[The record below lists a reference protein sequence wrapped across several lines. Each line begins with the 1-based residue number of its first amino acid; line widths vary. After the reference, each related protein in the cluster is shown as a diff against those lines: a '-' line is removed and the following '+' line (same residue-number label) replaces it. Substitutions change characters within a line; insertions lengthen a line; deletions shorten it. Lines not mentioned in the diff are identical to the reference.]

1 MSLTLKIPPLPQA
14 TVALVGPGGAG
25 SITFAQYLIA
35 LDATVRALA
44 VGNVGTLVQA
54 TNDAA
59 AADLAGVAVGS
70 LYRNGSQ
77 VMVRVS

>member
-1 MSLTLKIPPLPQA
+1 MALSLKIPPLPQA

-35 LDATVRALA
+35 LDAVVRALA
-44 VGNVGTLVQA
+44 AGNVGTLVEA
-54 TNDAA
+54 ANDAA
-59 AADLAGVAVGS
+59 AATAGVAVGS
-70 LYRNGSQ
+70 IYRNGSQ

>member
-1 MSLTLKIPPLPQA
+1 MALSQKIPPLPQA
-14 TVALVGPGGAG
+14 TVALVGPAGAG

-44 VGNVGTLVQA
+44 SGNVGTLVQA
-54 TNDAA
+54 TNDATA
-59 AADLAGVAVGS
+59 AAAGVAVGA